1 MSAKQTKS
9 QRAKLRKA
17 AALKGWET
25 RREKRKYVVRWDA
38 GFPPY
43 AGPLPW
49 LVLADEETPADRAA
63 KALASELNTKLLAHK
78 PEPDPNPWLRVR
90 AWLRRMVRR

>member
-1 MSAKQTKS
+1 MPAMQTKS

-25 RREKRKYVVRWDA
+25 RRQKKAALNYLLWRE
-38 GFPPY
+38 
-43 AGPLPW
+43 LEEI
-49 LVLADEETPADRAA
+49 ADQERRANAQRRAA
-63 KALASELNTKLLAHK
+63 AENTKLLAHK